1 MNLPNKITFI
11 RICFIPI
18 ILFLLLHNNIPNR
31 YFLSLLFF
39 IAACYTDYLDGY
51 FARKCGSIT
60 NFGKFLDPLADKVL
74 IISILVCF
82 VELNLVCAI
91 GVVLIIFREF
101 MVTSLRL
108 IAVEQRKIISANYF
122 GKIKTVSQMLSV
134 VLIMLSQG
142 INEILSGN
150 GFTGQIYIDFIIK
163 ISNIVFW
170 CSAILTLF
178 SGILYVYSNKDC
190 IK

>member
-18 ILFLLLHNNIPNR
+18 ILFFLLCRDIPNR
-31 YFLSLLFF
+31 YFLSLIFF
-39 IAACYTDYLDGY
+39 ITASYTDYLDGY
-51 FARKCGSIT
+51 FARKRGLIT
-60 NFGKFLDPLADKVL
+60 NFGKFLDPLADKIL

-82 VELNLVCAI
+82 VELNLVCAVA
-91 GVVLIIFREF
+91 VVLIIFREF

-108 IAVEQRKIISANYF
+108 IAVEQGKVISANYY

-134 VLIMLSQG
+134 FLIMLSQG
-142 INEILSGN
+142 LQEVLSNN
-150 GFTGQIYIDFIIK
+150 GFMGQIYIDFIIK
-163 ISNIVFW
+163 VSGIIFW
-170 CSAILTLF
+170 FSAILTVF